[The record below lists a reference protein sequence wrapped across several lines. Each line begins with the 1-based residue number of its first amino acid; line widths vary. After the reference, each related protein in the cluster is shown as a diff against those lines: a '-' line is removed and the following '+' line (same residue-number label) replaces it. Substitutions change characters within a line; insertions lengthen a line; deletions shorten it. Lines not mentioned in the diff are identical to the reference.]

1 MPVPT
6 DEQLA
11 EMMAQEGLSD
21 QLFPKYYAMG
31 PKEFSSGGASSAAA
45 GSTAVLTKQLTNFG
59 QILYGVRIQNFYSLP
74 TNPTDFQVQLFES
87 LKRWVDDEQIVGV
100 NLSQQDVTAQEVP
113 QAQFQG
119 RADTV
124 WHPFPVP
131 YPMAGGNNIN
141 ITITRV
147 TSYPE
152 IVAGT
157 PLVVTTRGTLVAA
170 EFKGVLP
177 SEPTRRRL
185 ARPI

>member
-1 MPVPT
+1 MTIPT

-11 EMMAQEGLSD
+11 ALMASEGLSD
-21 QLFPKYYAMG
+21 QLFPKYYSMG
-31 PKEFSSGGASSAAA
+31 PSEFSSGGTPSGAA
-45 GSTAVLTKQLTNFG
+45 GATAVLTKQLTNFG
-59 QILYGVRIQNFYSLP
+59 QILYGVRIQNFYELP
-74 TNPTDFQVQLFES
+74 TNPTDEQVALFEQ
-87 LKRWVDDEQIVGV
+87 LKRFIDDEQIVGI
-100 NLSQQDVTAQEVP
+100 NLSQQDVTAQELP
-113 QAQFQG
+113 QAQLQG
-119 RADTV
+119 RADTT

-141 ITITRV
+141 ITITRI

-152 IVAGT
+152 IVSGT
-157 PLVVTTRGTLVAA
+157 PLVPTVRGTLLAG